1 MLLLLLNL
9 IIKLIKFLNTK
20 KVYHKEIDGKAC
32 VSGSPN
38 PSLSILNLG
47 VSGGKWEMRNE

>member
-20 KVYHKEIDGKAC
+20 KVYHKLIDAKAC
-32 VSGSPN
+32 VSESPN

-47 VSGGKWEMRNE
+47 EFDGTSRL